1 MAVLNIKGKCQKC
14 GAMLTVDKSTDHSI
28 CVWCGTNVPNELTK
42 DVTTRSEVADMLVE
56 PPRTDKE
63 IFYESNASERTIDEM
78 TITEKRSATMK
89 PMKFGIGKFIV
100 AGAFIML
107 LLQMNFALF
116 WKSYYSHFP
125 FKGYSDPIVGPPF
138 FSASTETLYVTL
150 IVLFTLPLVVLWFA
164 RASSFVS
171 TLGLLSGVMLANI
184 VIWLCSKQLREDSN
198 MWPIDLVLLTIMTAA
213 PLFLGCVTQIVIRK
227 VLSYLRKQL

>member
-1 MAVLNIKGKCQKC
+1 MAVPTIKSKCPKC
-14 GAMLTVDKSTDHSI
+14 GAMLTVNKSTDHSI
-28 CVWCGTNVPNELTK
+28 CVWCGTNVPNELIK
-42 DVTTRSEVADMLVE
+42 DVTTLPEAVDVLVE
-56 PPRTDKE
+56 PPRTGKE
-63 IFYESNASERTIDEM
+63 IFYESNTSERTVDEM
-78 TITEKRSATMK
+78 TITEKLSVTMK
-89 PMKFGIGKFIV
+89 PLKFGIDMFIV

-125 FKGYSDPIVGPPF
+125 FKGYLDPIVGPPF

-150 IVLFTLPLVVLWFA
+150 IVLFILPLVVLWFA

-184 VIWLCSKQLREDSN
+184 AIWLSSKQLREDSN

-213 PLFLGCVTQIVIRK
+213 PLFLGCITQIVIRK
-227 VLSYLRKQL
+227 VLSYLQKQL